1 MLRKTAGWA
10 AVAMALTSGAAS
22 ADSATDFYRAKPN
35 MRLIVSSTAGGGYDL
50 MGRLAARTFSK
61 YLPGEPSI
69 VVQNMP
75 GGGGIT
81 ATNYLYALAPK
92 DGTVLGH
99 IDRGMATT
107 ALLYG
112 SHTQA
117 QFKATE
123 FNWLGSMSREVGV
136 GLVSKTSK
144 ARTLDDM
151 RKTEI
156 AIGTNGPETDS
167 AMYARLSNQLLGTKF
182 KVVFGY
188 PGQVEYYLALSRGEV
203 DGIFMTGWSGPN
215 RLTAMKDIEGGA
227 VNFFVQMASSRHPDA
242 PDTPTMR
249 ELVTDEKDLAVLDIL
264 LSRLDLGRP
273 FVAPPGTPAD
283 RVALLRKAFD
293 QAAVDPDLRAEAE
306 RIGIRI
312 DPISGAGAQAMIA
325 KLYLTPED
333 VRARMQ
339 GIVQIGK

>member
-1 MLRKTAGWA
+1 MRSKTA
-10 AVAMALTSGAAS
+10 ALTILFAGLASQAAW
-22 ADSATDFYRAKPN
+22 AETAQEFYRTRPN
-35 MRLIVSSTAGGGYDL
+35 MRMIVSSTAGGGYDM
-50 MGRLAARTFSK
+50 MGRIAARYISR
-61 YLPGEPSI
+61 YLPGEPPI

-81 ATNYLYALAPK
+81 ATNYLYAVAPK
-92 DGTVLGH
+92 DGTLIGH

-112 SHTQA
+112 ANTQA

-123 FNWLGSMSREVGV
+123 LNWLGSISREVGV
-136 GLVSKTSK
+136 GLVSKASPV
-144 ARTLDDM
+144 RTLDDM
-151 RKTEI
+151 RKREI
-156 AIGTNGPETDS
+156 VIGTNGPETDS

-188 PGQVEYYLALSRGEV
+188 PGQVEYYLALTRGEV

-215 RLTAMKDIEGGA
+215 RITAMKDVESGA
-227 VNFFVQMASSRHPDA
+227 LDFFVQMASTRHPDA
-242 PDTPTMR
+242 PNTPTMR
-249 ELVTDEKDLAVLDIL
+249 ELITDNKDQQIMDIL

-273 FVAPPGTPAD
+273 FAAPPGVPDD

-293 QAAVDPDLRAEAE
+293 QSAADAELRAEADK
-306 RIGIRI
+306 IGIKV
-312 DPISGAGAQAMIA
+312 DPISGADAQAMIA
-325 KLYLTPED
+325 KLYTTPED

-339 GIVQIGK
+339 GIVQIAR

>member
-1 MLRKTAGWA
+1 MGSKTA
-10 AVAMALTSGAAS
+10 ALTILITGLACQPAQAEGAQ
-22 ADSATDFYRAKPN
+22 DFYRGKPN
-35 MRLIVSSTAGGGYDL
+35 MRMIVSSTAGGGYDM
-50 MGRLAARTFSK
+50 MGRIAARYLSK

-81 ATNYLYALAPK
+81 ATNYIYAIAPK
-92 DGTVLGH
+92 DGTLIGH

-112 SHTQA
+112 ANTQA

-123 FNWLGSMSREVGV
+123 LNWLGSISREVGV
-136 GLVSKTSK
+136 GLVSKASPV
-144 ARTLDDM
+144 RSLDEM
-151 RKTEI
+151 RKREI
-156 AIGTNGPETDS
+156 VIGTNGPETDS

-188 PGQVEYYLALSRGEV
+188 PGQVEYYLALTRGEV

-215 RLTAMKDIEGGA
+215 RITAMKDVESGA
-227 VNFFVQMASSRHPDA
+227 LDFFVQMASARHPDA
-242 PDTPTMR
+242 PKTPTMR
-249 ELVTDEKDLAVLDIL
+249 ELITDEKDQQIVDIL

-273 FVAPPGTPAD
+273 FTAPPGVPAD
-283 RVALLRKAFD
+283 RIALLRKAFTD
-293 QAAVDPDLRAEAE
+293 SAADPDLRAEAE
-306 RIGIRI
+306 KVGIKV
-312 DPISGAGAQAMIA
+312 DPISGADAQAMIA
-325 KLYLTPED
+325 RLYTTPED

-339 GIVQIGK
+339 SIVQIAK